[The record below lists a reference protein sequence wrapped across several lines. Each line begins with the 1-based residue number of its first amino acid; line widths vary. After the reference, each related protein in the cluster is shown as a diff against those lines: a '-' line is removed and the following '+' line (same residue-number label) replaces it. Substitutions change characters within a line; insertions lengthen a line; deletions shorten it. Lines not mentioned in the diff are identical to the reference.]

1 MSRTCLAKDRDHLL
15 TFHNFPAEHRKHPRS
30 TNPIESSFNTVRH
43 RTGKTKGCLRR
54 ETALAMVFKWLLSA
68 KKSWPRLN
76 GSQRIA
82 DVIQGVRFEDGIK
95 PSETPPDR
103 AITNLWP

>member
-1 MSRTCLAKDRDHLL
+1 MTSSQPDRDDRLQ
-15 TFHNFPAEHRKHPRS
+15 K
-30 TNPIESSFNTVRH
+30 
-43 RTGKTKGCLRR
+43 KTEPSVVLAGCVL
-54 ETALAMVFKWLLSA
+54 FKWLLSA

-82 DVIQGVRFEDGIK
+82 DVIQGVRFEDGMK